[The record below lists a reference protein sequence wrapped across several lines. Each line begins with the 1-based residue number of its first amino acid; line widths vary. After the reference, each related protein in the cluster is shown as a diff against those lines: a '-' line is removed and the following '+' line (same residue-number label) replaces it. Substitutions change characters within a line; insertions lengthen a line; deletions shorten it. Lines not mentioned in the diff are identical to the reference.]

1 MAIGEGQLL
10 ALILVA
16 ICLRENFCQIITCQR
31 GDWEIG
37 AVGYPVKIWVNMTK
51 NELPQ
56 NITFDA
62 CEVLTC
68 GNLNAQQQ
76 LSSEN
81 KYLCPKP
88 KTSGLFKAPLAQD
101 GVVYGG

>member
-37 AVGYPVKIWVNMTK
+37 AVGYPIKIWVNMTK

-88 KTSGLFKAPLAQD
+88 KTSGLFKVPLAQD